1 MPPIK
6 IPKSSVSAKSF
17 TKPSKPAT
25 PFKPAMNPQGK
36 NMSTRASRA
45 ANRKATAT
53 KGNPQ
58 QQPQKGTQQ
67 QQKGTQQPQK
77 GTQQQQQGTQQ
88 QQQGTQQQ
96 QQQMGSQQ
104 GQQQGGPSY
113 SPMSTGAP
121 YSTSGSGCSF
131 DPDNIHTIATSIQK
145 IAAKSG
151 GKRVFTSRKRN
162 AGKRKTQKRR

>member
-17 TKPSKPAT
+17 TKPSTPAT

-45 ANRKATAT
+45 ANRKATAA

-67 QQKGTQQPQK
+67 QQKGTQQQQQQQK
-77 GTQQQQQGTQQ
+77 QQQQQQQGTQQ
-88 QQQGTQQQ
+88 E
-96 QQQMGSQQ
+96 QQQMGSQPQ
-104 GQQQGGPSY
+104 QQMGYQQGGPSY

-131 DPDNIHTIATSIQK
+131 DPGNIHTIATSIQR

-151 GKRVFTSRKRN
+151 GKRLFTSRKRN
-162 AGKRKTQKRR
+162 AGRRKTQKRR

>member
-6 IPKSSVSAKSF
+6 IPKSSASAKSF

-36 NMSTRASRA
+36 NMSTRESRA

-67 QQKGTQQPQK
+67 PQK
-77 GTQQQQQGTQQ
+77 GTQQQQQQQ
-88 QQQGTQQQ
+88 MGSQQ

-113 SPMSTGAP
+113 SPMSMGAP
-121 YSTSGSGCSF
+121 SSTSGSGCSF
-131 DPDNIHTIATSIQK
+131 DPGNIHTIATSIQK

-151 GKRVFTSRKRN
+151 GKRVFTLRKRN

>member
-6 IPKSSVSAKSF
+6 IPKSSASAKSF

-36 NMSTRASRA
+36 NMSSRASRA

-67 QQKGTQQPQK
+67 QPQKGTQQPQK
-77 GTQQQQQGTQQ
+77 GTQQQQQQQ
-88 QQQGTQQQ
+88 MGSQQ

-113 SPMSTGAP
+113 SPMSMGAP
-121 YSTSGSGCSF
+121 SSTSGSGCSF

-151 GKRVFTSRKRN
+151 GKRVFTLRKRN